1 MRLRGQGQR
10 SCEHEGAIL
19 EGFRLSGGRSTGL
32 ELHGYLVGIAG
43 KSDSVSDAHGT
54 LGTDSAEST
63 RHAILRPR
71 SPTVHQVEMRL
82 RFGVSR

>member
-43 KSDSVSDAHGT
+43 KGDSVSGAHGT
-54 LGTDSAEST
+54 LGTNSAEST
-63 RHAILRPR
+63 GTR
-71 SPTVHQVEMRL
+71 SCGRGAPQCIKWRCGSGLE
-82 RFGVSR
+82 